1 MCVAYGLTKKR
12 SVDYSDHFFFFPI
25 KVVSSNEKL
34 VIIITKDNDAECC
47 VCDP

>member
-1 MCVAYGLTKKR
+1 MRVAYGLTMKR
-12 SVDYSDHFFFFPI
+12 SVDYSDHIFFPI

-34 VIIITKDNDAECC
+34 VIIITKDNDTERC